1 MKIYFLLSL
10 CLIQIAF
17 YCGCQP
23 AGETINNDAGK
34 HDADVDA
41 DVDSEDGNFDFQDN
55 LDIEDGDTN
64 SDIQDGASDYTD
76 ITDGDI
82 DIEPDGDGAVTDPT
96 PLTDGAATPSPSFH
110 RAFKT
115 IDKAS
120 LSQIFTNNGY
130 QPPPGTYFL
139 IGKITAGVNS
149 PWIHWYS
156 YNDTAFTYSYSNYWP
171 ASTIKLTAAIGA
183 LELLHQYNLTAAANV
198 EFTDDDGYYN
208 GTVQALISDA
218 LRISSN
224 TAYNRLMEIAGFE
237 AINEQLLVESN
248 GYSQMILQRRY
259 THPYPDSDLRDSPP
273 INYTEG
279 TNSGTIPARTSTLYY
294 PSCPD
299 ESNCIT
305 LFELLDVMR
314 RVMLHAQ
321 LPPVELFQLNSN
333 DINEVQLALFDSPTA
348 MSAGAQAAL
357 GSNLEI
363 YNKTGHV
370 YNYDRLD
377 HGYIVQTSSD
387 QQYLVAASLPYNS
400 TSDADISELVENG
413 INTVK
418 NHLPSH
424 PPLQITRGNQ
434 ITVQLKDEGLESGTG
449 YRKMKLDFEVENSD
463 ELEIWVDGWQ
473 LPQPAPTTI
482 PNRYELE
489 YSFSLSGIREMVVIA
504 FSNNQ
509 PTAYRILTVSIP

>member
-1 MKIYFLLSL
+1 MKNYFLLFL
-10 CLIQIAF
+10 CLIQITF
-17 YCGCQP
+17 YWGCQP
-23 AGETINNDAGK
+23 AGKQLDNDADKQDSGL
-34 HDADVDA
+34 DADI
-41 DVDSEDGNFDFQDN
+41 DSADGNFDLQDN
-55 LDIEDGDTN
+55 LDINDGNNDPDIEDGA
-64 SDIQDGASDYTD
+64 GDYTD
-76 ITDGDI
+76 ITDGNI
-82 DIEPDGDGAVTDPT
+82 DIEPDGDGTVTDPT
-96 PLTDGAATPSPSFH
+96 PLTDGAATSSSSFH
-110 RAFKT
+110 RAFKI
-115 IDKAS
+115 IDKTNLA
-120 LSQIFTNNGY
+120 QVFTNNGY

-139 IGKITAGVNS
+139 IGKVTTGVNS

-156 YNDTAFTYSYSNYWP
+156 YNDTAFTYSYGNYWP
-171 ASTIKLTAAIGA
+171 ASTIKLTAATGA

-237 AINEQLLVESN
+237 TINEQLLVENN
-248 GYSQMILQRRY
+248 GYPQMVLQRRY
-259 THPYPDSDLRDSPP
+259 THPYPDSNLRDSPP

-279 TNSGTIPARTSTLYY
+279 ANSGTIPARTSTQTY

-299 ESNCIT
+299 EANCIT
-305 LFELLDVMR
+305 LFELLDIMR
-314 RVMLHAQ
+314 KVVLHAQ
-321 LPPVELFQLNSN
+321 LPAAELFQLNSS
-333 DINEVQLALFDSPTA
+333 DVNEIQLALFDSPTA
-348 MSAGAQAAL
+348 MSDGAEAAL

-377 HGYIVQTSSD
+377 HGYIVQTSTD
-387 QQYLVAASLPYNS
+387 QQYLVAAAMPHNS
-400 TSDADISELVENG
+400 TTDADISELVENG
-413 INTVK
+413 INAVK

-434 ITVQLKDEGLESGTG
+434 ITVQLKDQGLESGTG
-449 YRKMKLDFEVENSD
+449 YRKIKLDFEVKNSD

-482 PNRYELE
+482 PHRYELE
-489 YSFSLSGIREMVVIA
+489 YSFSLSGIREMVAIA

-509 PTAYRILTVSIP
+509 PTAYRILTISIP